1 MTVRPTAGLIPLGSS
16 GAAGPESSLRA
27 KAALAAAKA
36 RKAAGHARSRRCRR
50 AHALARKAQAT
61 QFAANVLPIIREVQ
75 AGASLNA
82 IAAQLNARKVATR

>member
-1 MTVRPTAGLIPLGSS
+1 MVGRGRQDLS
-16 GAAGPESSLRA
+16 GPSLRA